1 MFSDHCGDKDLT
13 DREEKKNSRCS
24 FLKCFCFVFLH
35 FEFQGF
41 IFTGTG
47 VISIEM
53 FFNFKSSDIVNGFP
67 VRITAG

>member
-13 DREEKKNSRCS
+13 NREEKKNSRCS
-24 FLKCFCFVFLH
+24 FLKKKKFFLH

>member
-24 FLKCFCFVFLH
+24 FKKKKIFLH

-53 FFNFKSSDIVNGFP
+53 FFNFKSSDIVNGFL

>member
-13 DREEKKNSRCS
+13 NREEKKNSRCS
-24 FLKCFCFVFLH
+24 FFLFCFLH

>member
-13 DREEKKNSRCS
+13 NREEKKNSRCS
-24 FLKCFCFVFLH
+24 FKKKKKKILH